1 MTTKSD
7 PTNVNS
13 SEVQKVTSP
22 TPASSASSPI
32 FTVILCI
39 FSTIIGV
46 LGYRYYAMTTAGSQ
60 EKEPV
65 SSEKSVANKVVNNGP
80 SPTPVPLHA
89 GKGDYSVSHPKS
101 NGPTIQRVIFDP
113 LDAKKGEVLKI
124 SAVIMNPSEEGRVT
138 GSLATDTSQMELNFS
153 KSGMEKNS
161 QIWSTEVTLTDSVSY
176 NYIVSLAAINAQG
189 KTTIR
194 VAPRAY

>member
-1 MTTKSD
+1 MATKSD
-7 PTNVNS
+7 PTITTDA
-13 SEVQKVTSP
+13 EKQPLAPIQKPVAGFSP
-22 TPASSASSPI
+22 L
-32 FTVILCI
+32 FMLLLCI
-39 FSTIIGV
+39 SSTFIGA
-46 LGYRYYAMTTAGSQ
+46 LGYRYYAMSTAGNQ
-60 EKEPV
+60 ETIPV
-65 SSEKSVANKVVNNGP
+65 NTEKSMENKVVNNGP

-124 SAVIMNPSEEGRVT
+124 SAVIMNPTEDGRVT

-161 QIWSTEVTLTDSVSY
+161 QIWSTEITLTDSVSY

-189 KTTIR
+189 KTTVR